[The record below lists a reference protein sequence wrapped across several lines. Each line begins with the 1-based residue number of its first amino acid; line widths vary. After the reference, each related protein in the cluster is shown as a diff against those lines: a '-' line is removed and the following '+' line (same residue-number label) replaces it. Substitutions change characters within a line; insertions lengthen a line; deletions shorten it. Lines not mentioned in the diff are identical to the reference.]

1 MSVRRSV
8 ITAAIVL
15 AVLLIGIWRA
25 GPSSEDPAYVES
37 APEREPLQIEIV
49 TRETEPRQ
57 ESPRFLVESDTD
69 PLEGL
74 VGEGL
79 NRMGGSVEQDLSIV
93 DDVLMAW
100 QTNFAGTGNPVG
112 LNSEI
117 TAALT
122 GRNRLRLDLIPS
134 DHPAINDAGALEKSA
149 TLGLWSRDGTN
160 LKVYGFDDDNSSRI
174 LHISTV
180 DLRAKSFRARVWELN

>member
-37 APEREPLQIEIV
+37 APESEPLQIEIV
-49 TRETEPRQ
+49 KRETELGQ
-57 ESPRFLVESDTD
+57 ENPRFLVESDTD

-100 QTNFAGTGNPVG
+100 QTNFVGTGNPVG

-117 TAALT
+117 MAALN
-122 GRNRLRLDLIPS
+122 GRNRLRLELIPS
-134 DHPAINDAGALEKSA
+134 DHPAINDAGELCDRWGTPLIFHQVSGHHMELRSA
-149 TLGLWSRDGTN
+149 GPDGVT
-160 LKVYGFDDDNSSRI
+160 YSDDD
-174 LHISTV
+174 V
-180 DLRAKSFRARVWELN
+180 VLNAFYATE

>member
-25 GPSSEDPAYVES
+25 GPSSEDPSYVES
-37 APEREPLQIEIV
+37 APESEPLQIEIV
-49 TRETEPRQ
+49 KRETELGQ
-57 ESPRFLVESDTD
+57 ENPRFLVESDTD

-100 QTNFAGTGNPVG
+100 QTNFVGTGNPVG

-134 DHPAINDAGALEKSA
+134 DHPAINDAGELCDRWGTPLIFHQVSGHQMELRSA
-149 TLGLWSRDGTN
+149 GPDG
-160 LKVYGFDDDNSSRI
+160 VAYSDDD
-174 LHISTV
+174 V
-180 DLRAKSFRARVWELN
+180 VLNAVEAAE